1 MTYYDDLINDNKR
14 VESFKKAINRL
25 SHGVVY
31 DLGTGSGILAQFAS
45 NNAIKVFAIEQNP
58 FILKHTKENFS
69 ENKNIKLIETDAT
82 QYVFTE
88 KPDVIICEMLD
99 TALIDEEQ
107 VPVINNAHKYIT
119 DSTIFIPKAVYTT
132 VQLISTNINH
142 ITYYE
147 DNLPKYESLSDEL
160 KYQRVNFSELINE
173 TVEKNIKITTTNSG
187 KINAIKLTTY
197 TIITDD
203 IILEPTPMLNPPL
216 LIPVDEIDVTA
227 GEKIIIN
234 INYVMGGGLNNIQ
247 ANIRRLK

>member
-14 VESFKKAINRL
+14 VESFKKAIDRL

-107 VPVINNAHKYIT
+107 VPVLNYAKKFLKEDGQIIPGEIIN
-119 DSTIFIPKAVYTT
+119 T
-132 VQLISTNINH
+132 VELVNLQRDNVH
-142 ITYYE
+142 WDE
-147 DNLPKYESLSDEL
+147 DGAKYEVLSDAEVYSKFNL
-160 KYQRVNFSELINE
+160 LDDINPNFEKEISIKSKKDAFVNGL
-173 TVEKNIKITTTNSG
+173 KITTF
-187 KINAIKLTTY
+187 AKLNDN
-197 TIITDD
+197 IICG
-203 IILEPTPMLNPPL
+203 PTPMLNPPL
-216 LIPVDEIDVTA
+216 LIPL
-227 GEKIIIN
+227 EKRFVKGNDFIN
-234 INYVMGGGLNNIQ
+234 VKLKYIMGNGIESIQ
-247 ANIRRLK
+247 TEYL